1 LARNEAWKSVTC
13 PSCGGAAERDTDTM
27 DTFVDSSWY
36 FARYCSPQAE
46 EPLDP
51 AQLAYWMPVDQY
63 IGGIE
68 HAILHLLYS
77 RFFMRALKG
86 FGYSKEAEPFA
97 ALFTQ
102 GMIGHETYR
111 DPEGKWLSPEEVE
124 RDAEGRLTTRDGRP
138 VTLGR
143 VEKMSK
149 SKRNTVDPTAIIGTY

>member
-1 LARNEAWKSVTC
+1 FLDGLSVPEAKRAIVQKLEEMGAGEGTVQYRLHDWGVSRQRYWGCPIPVIHCPSCGVVPVPKADLPVLLPDEADFSKPGNPLARNEAWKSVTC

-77 RFFMRALKG
+77 RFFMR
-86 FGYSKEAEPFA
+86 
-97 ALFTQ
+97 
-102 GMIGHETYR
+102 
-111 DPEGKWLSPEEVE
+111 
-124 RDAEGRLTTRDGRP
+124 
-138 VTLGR
+138 
-143 VEKMSK
+143 
-149 SKRNTVDPTAIIGTY
+149 